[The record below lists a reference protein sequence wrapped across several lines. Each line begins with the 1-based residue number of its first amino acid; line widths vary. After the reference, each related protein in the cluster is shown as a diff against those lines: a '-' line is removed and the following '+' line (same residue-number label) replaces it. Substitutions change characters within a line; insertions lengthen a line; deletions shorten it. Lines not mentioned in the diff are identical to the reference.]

1 MKAIRISEERVE
13 QILPQNIK
21 DTDVLSDN
29 AKKTLATIMN
39 YYLLL
44 EEVKNNGYVYLNN
57 KTLGLSVGLRN
68 SNMLSAVLEL
78 IEHNLITREVG
89 KRRTEGEPSTASVY
103 RVMWQNLTKPLRK
116 NTFEE
121 LFSEFL
127 KSSETPLG
135 IADTVTVTGPVS
147 GPVTDTETVE
157 DTVTNSVEISDINS
171 ASADDGKKRPKNQ
184 KELQDFFK
192 QRMIDECDSKKIK
205 TIDELNEIQMRL
217 KTELDEF
224 NDITGY
230 QNVFKYFITPA
241 IEKKKERL
249 SSQYLVDIMTTA

>member
-1 MKAIRISEERVE
+1 MKAIRISEERQN

-44 EEVKNNGYVYLNN
+44 EEVRNNGYVFLNN
-57 KTLGLSVGLRN
+57 KTLSLSVGVRN
-68 SNMLSAVLEL
+68 SSMLSAVLEL

-89 KRRTEGEPSTASVY
+89 RRRTEGEPSTASVY
-103 RVMWQNLTKPLRK
+103 RVIWQNLTKPLKR

-127 KSSETPLG
+127 KPSETPLG
-135 IADTVTVTGPVS
+135 TTDTVSVSDTVSDTDTGPVEVS
-147 GPVTDTETVE
+147 N
-157 DTVTNSVEISDINS
+157 TNSTSVEVT
-171 ASADDGKKRPKNQ
+171 RPKNQ
-184 KELQDFFK
+184 KELQDYFK
-192 QRMIDECDSKKIK
+192 NRMEIECKDKSIE
-205 TIDELNEIQMRL
+205 ELNEIQEVF

-224 NDITGY
+224 SDVNGY
-230 QNVFKYFITPA
+230 QDVFRYFIVPA
-241 IEKKKERL
+241 LERKKERL
-249 SSQYLVDIMTTA
+249 SSQYLVDIMTKA

>member
-1 MKAIRISEERVE
+1 MKAIRISEERQN

-68 SNMLSAVLEL
+68 SSMLSAVLEL

-135 IADTVTVTGPVS
+135 IADTVTVSDTVSVSDTGPVEVS
-147 GPVTDTETVE
+147 NTDST
-157 DTVTNSVEISDINS
+157 SVEVT
-171 ASADDGKKRPKNQ
+171 RPKNQ
-184 KELQDFFK
+184 KELKEYFK
-192 QRMIDECDSKKIK
+192 NRMEILCKDKNVN
-205 TIDELNEIQMRL
+205 ELNEIQEVL

-224 NDITGY
+224 NEINGY
-230 QNVFKYFITPA
+230 QDVFKYFVIPA

>member
-1 MKAIRISEERVE
+1 MKAIRISEERQN

-135 IADTVTVTGPVS
+135 IADTVTVSGPVS
-147 GPVTDTETVE
+147 DTETVE

-171 ASADDGKKRPKNQ
+171 TSVDDGKKRPKNQ
-184 KELQDFFK
+184 KELKEYFK
-192 QRMIDECDSKKIK
+192 NRMDVLCKDKNV
-205 TIDELNEIQMRL
+205 DELNEIQEVL

-224 NDITGY
+224 NEINGY
-230 QNVFKYFITPA
+230 QDVFKYFVIPA

-249 SSQYLVDIMTTA
+249 SSKYLVDIMTTA

>member
-1 MKAIRISEERVE
+1 MKAIRISEERQN

-44 EEVKNNGYVYLNN
+44 EEVKNNGYVFLNN
-57 KTLGLSVGLRN
+57 ETLRQSVGIRKN
-68 SNMLSAVLEL
+68 NVLSAVQEL
-78 IEHNLITREVG
+78 IECDLISREVG

-127 KSSETPLG
+127 KPSGNPLG
-135 IADTVTVTGPVS
+135 TAVTDTVTGPVS

-157 DTVTNSVEISDINS
+157 DTVTNSVEISDIIS
-171 ASADDGKKRPKNQ
+171 TSVDDGKKRPKNH
-184 KELQDFFK
+184 KELQDYFK
-192 QRMIDECDSKKIK
+192 QRMIDECDNKKIK
-205 TIDELNEIQMRL
+205 TIDELNEIQEVL

-224 NDITGY
+224 NEINGY
-230 QNVFKYFITPA
+230 QDVFKYFVIPA